1 MYYGR
6 LHFALINPQTVMVII
21 KRKTRL
27 SMGLTKSVYLKQ
39 YGVRNIHLDHTL
51 YLKVNFDINQIHSCV
66 CPFR

>member
-21 KRKTRL
+21 KRKTCL

-39 YGVRNIHLDHTL
+39 YGVRNILLDHTL
-51 YLKVNFDINQIHSCV
+51 YLKVNFDINQINSCV